1 MSETTAPLLA
11 TRDALAEV
19 LLAHRLRFAIMGSS
33 PHPDTRYTW
42 DCSCGASAQPPYP
55 HKSSET
61 RYLLLD
67 ERNWEAMRHQADAL
81 LGVVRDPATL
91 ADVQIRHHA
100 TMRPASHDKWWIWNC
115 KICGTSGSATETG
128 CRAEVE
134 SHNRMTSAPMTPH
147 IARALAA
154 ALTEDPS

>member
-1 MSETTAPLLA
+1 VTAPLLT
-11 TRDALAEV
+11 TRDALAKAFHDDGCTHGGPGWADPEYREC
-19 LLAHRLRFAIMGSS
+19 LGR
-33 PHPDTRYTW
+33 
-42 DCSCGASAQPPYP
+42 
-55 HKSSET
+55 
-61 RYLLLD
+61 
-67 ERNWEAMRHQADAL
+67 ADAL
-81 LGVVRDPATL
+81 LASGVVRDPATL

>member
-11 TRDALAEV
+11 TRDALAR
-19 LLAHRLRFAIMGSS
+19 AIHRKHAGG
-33 PHPDTRYTW
+33 
-42 DCSCGASAQPPYP
+42 CGFPPQPG
-55 HKSSET
+55 
-61 RYLLLD
+61 LCI
-67 ERNWEAMRHQADAL
+67 EAGRQADAL
-81 LGVVRDPATL
+81 LASGVFRDPATL